1 TQTDIISRQ
10 AYRCAPYAEF
20 PGPVRPG
27 RPNYKLGGRAASHEM
42 SDYIGFGIFL
52 GWGLWWLVF
61 PNSAIRFYTR
71 FHSGKV
77 RLPRPLG
84 VRLAGALWIVLVIM
98 LAVFAKK

>member
-1 TQTDIISRQ
+1 M
-10 AYRCAPYAEF
+10 
-20 PGPVRPG
+20 
-27 RPNYKLGGRAASHEM
+27 KL
-42 SDYIGFGIFL
+42 SDYIGFGVFL